1 MRKNYIILLLLL
13 FLFPVASQAQTTLNE
28 VMNSAE
34 AKKLDR
40 ALENARK
47 NSIKGSNESKA
58 INNSSSTGKVP
69 GTMNKNEGKAVVSDL
84 QRQNAAKTYNHG
96 QGASKPASNKAAS
109 DANNAAL
116 QSLLAKKYLEDGN
129 MEKAAY
135 HFQKAFDG
143 SSDNGEVLKWTDAE
157 GKQYYYREKAA
168 IDREIKTITYDVIK
182 QADSILDTL
191 VKRSGYSKK
200 IPLKIDPE
208 TLKEKM
214 QSSTPEEAATYIKD
228 AMKKAL
234 VGAGWFPEGVDTVVE
249 GAASEE
255 VEKSV
260 SPAVDKTSERLQQL
274 TALKKYVNEN
284 CQKECIK

>member
-1 MRKNYIILLLLL
+1 
-13 FLFPVASQAQTTLNE
+13 
-28 VMNSAE
+28 
-34 AKKLDR
+34 
-40 ALENARK
+40 
-47 NSIKGSNESKA
+47 
-58 INNSSSTGKVP
+58 
-69 GTMNKNEGKAVVSDL
+69 MNKNEGKAVVSDL

-96 QGASKPASNKAAS
+96 QGTSKPASRKADS
-109 DANNAAL
+109 DANHAAL
-116 QSLLAKKYLEDGN
+116 QSVLAKKSLKDGN

-143 SSDNGEVLKWTDAE
+143 SSDNGEVPKWTDAE

-200 IPLKIDPE
+200 IPLKINPE

-214 QSSTPEEAATYIKD
+214 QSSTPEEAATYIKG
-228 AMKKAL
+228 AMKETL
-234 VGAGWFPEGVDTVVE
+234 EDAGWSPEGVDKVVE
-249 GAASEE
+249 VAASEE

-274 TALKKYVNEN
+274 KALKKYVNEN